1 MADPSPRVAV
11 PPVLRD
17 VLVGVPLLLLLL
29 AVMTGGFGSAIA
41 LLLMS
46 VICTGGIASVFWL
59 LLAFLLGAINM
70 ALFALLVARVGGP
83 RLSASWKG
91 LGSGPSLPV
100 IASYVERRRQ
110 AGGDDD
116 HIRADLLRGGWS
128 PADVEAALAVVERG
142 DDRC

>member
-1 MADPSPRVAV
+1 
-11 PPVLRD
+11 
-17 VLVGVPLLLLLL
+17 VGVPLLLFVLT
-29 AVMTGGFGSAIA
+29 VMTGSAA
-41 LLLMS
+41 AAGNLLLVS
-46 VICTGGIASVFWL
+46 LVCTLGVGGVFWGVM
-59 LLAFLLGAINM
+59 AWILGAITVL
-70 ALFALLVARVGGP
+70 ALDQLIRPLGGP